1 MRLQDYRVVRFT
13 RILNQNDRSKYLQI
27 KTNTMATINTE
38 VDVDID
44 QFDTSEIIDE
54 LKYREKSLDE
64 SEIKRL
70 DKIVLSY
77 KNLHLVY
84 PDVCVTTR
92 DKMKYDQFMKN
103 FDVLSNEHVDNI
115 IQRANNGF

>member
-1 MRLQDYRVVRFT
+1 
-13 RILNQNDRSKYLQI
+13 
-27 KTNTMATINTE
+27 MATINTE